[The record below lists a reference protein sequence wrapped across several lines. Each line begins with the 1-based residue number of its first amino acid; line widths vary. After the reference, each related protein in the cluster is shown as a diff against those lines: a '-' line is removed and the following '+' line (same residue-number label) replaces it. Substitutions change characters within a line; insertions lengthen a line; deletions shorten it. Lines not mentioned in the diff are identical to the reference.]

1 MKRKPNG
8 WHKARKESIASLNKV
23 EKGVYQAHQ
32 HHRDVSHKRSHPNQ
46 PQEGQMQPHKQMAL
60 NTNKHK
66 PIEGA
71 KHGKI

>member
-1 MKRKPNG
+1 M
-8 WHKARKESIASLNKV
+8 

-66 PIEGA
+66 PTEGA